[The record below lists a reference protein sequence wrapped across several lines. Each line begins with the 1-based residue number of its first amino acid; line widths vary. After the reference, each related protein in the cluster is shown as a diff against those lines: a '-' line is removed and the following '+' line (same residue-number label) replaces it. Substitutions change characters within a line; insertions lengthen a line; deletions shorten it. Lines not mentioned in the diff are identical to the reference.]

1 MYFRGLN
8 MISKINNEGII
19 LLIRLAKWR
28 NESNISKAKRIQK
41 VMDRLEIRQ
50 NRRFPRWDDIKNPK
64 NY

>member
-28 NESNISKAKRIQK
+28 NESDIPKAKRIQK

-50 NRRFPRWDDIKNPK
+50 KK
-64 NY
+64 

>member
-19 LLIRLAKWR
+19 LLIRLATWR
-28 NESNISKAKRIQK
+28 NESDITKAKRIQK

-50 NRRFPRWDDIKNPK
+50 NRRFPRWDDIKNLK